1 MRGVAGILPIR
12 RRRDLRTAER
22 PVARASAGERP
33 YPDIPAG
40 QVAAYRF
47 AAAAETAPLPSYYPA
62 TGTAPKTAPEPVII
76 PGAVPAVAVDMP
88 EVLRLRRLRDGLLG
102 ISWAALDA
110 ARQQGATHAAMRRA
124 RGQAPFGDYMDRTF
138 IHPASRHPQRGEL
151 NRARVDALTY
161 PEYGRIADD
170 SAYAPLMRRL
180 NQITGTQGWTPRRAI
195 TSGSSW

>member
-12 RRRDLRTAER
+12 KRRDPRAAER

-33 YPDIPAG
+33 YPDIPDH
-40 QVAAYRF
+40 QVAAYRR
-47 AAAAETAPLPSYYPA
+47 AAATGTAPLPSYYPA

-76 PGAVPAVAVDMP
+76 PGAVPAVAVNMS

-102 ISWAALDA
+102 INWAALDA
-110 ARQQGATHAAMRRA
+110 AKQQGATHAAMRRA

-138 IHPASRHPQRGEL
+138 RHPALRHPHRGGL
-151 NRARVDALTY
+151 NDARVATLAY
-161 PEYGRIADD
+161 PAASLVADD
-170 SAYAPLMRRL
+170 GDYADVMRRL

-195 TSGSSW
+195 TSGSTA

>member
-1 MRGVAGILPIR
+1 VKITGSLLPIR
-12 RRRDLRTAER
+12 KRRDPRAAER

-33 YPDIPAG
+33 YPDIPAS

-47 AAAAETAPLPSYYPA
+47 AAA
-62 TGTAPKTAPEPVII
+62 TGTAPWPAYYPAAGTSPVTR
-76 PGAVPAVAVDMP
+76 PVPVAVDMP
-88 EVLRLRRLRDGLLG
+88 EVLLFRRIRDGLLG
-102 ISWAALDA
+102 IDWAALDA
-110 ARQQGATHAAMRRA
+110 AKQQGATHAAMRRA

-151 NRARVDALTY
+151 NRARVDALAY
-161 PEYGRIADD
+161 PEYDRIADD

-195 TSGSSW
+195 TSGRSW